1 MNLSRAFLPCIPF
14 LCLGYKCKEKA
25 SRELHN
31 WQRTKY
37 RAVCW
42 SRFQNR
48 EHLIL
53 IHLLK
58 SHKINLYCIF
68 PVVDHFLLS
77 KTIFEAV
84 SFSGTVVN
92 SFIWSSNPRLGIGF
106 GVCLWLFLHFVLLL
120 LFDLF
125 LWRAKHLLSKQ
136 VMNWRRKII
145 RWLYVF
151 RQQSRSAACEKHV
164 TVLYSDLVLVLICVI
179 SCFFQETLSRN
190 QLLFSYCR
198 TIIQ

>member
-48 EHLIL
+48 DHLIL

-68 PVVDHFLLS
+68 LVVDHFLLS

-92 SFIWSSNPRLGIGF
+92 SFIWPSNPSTRHRVWCLFVAFFAFCILFCFFFSTISF
-106 GVCLWLFLHFVLLL
+106 GEQSICYLNKPWTEGERSFASCMYLDSRAGQLHVKNMWLFFILIWFWFWFVL
-120 LFDLF
+120 FHVF
-125 LWRAKHLLSKQ
+125 FK
-136 VMNWRRKII
+136 RR
-145 RWLYVF
+145 WAGT
-151 RQQSRSAACEKHV
+151 S
-164 TVLYSDLVLVLICVI
+164 
-179 SCFFQETLSRN
+179 SCFH
-190 QLLFSYCR
+190 
-198 TIIQ
+198 IIGQ